1 MLRTECLPGQNQRRR
16 KEVWDGGGAKPQGVW
31 GTAVTNGVQG
41 RIPGKGSGGRNLP
54 LAEEIFK

>member
-1 MLRTECLPGQNQRRR
+1 MSPWTKSKAAEGGLG
-16 KEVWDGGGAKPQGVW
+16 WGGAKPQGVW
-31 GTAVTNGVQG
+31 GAAVTNGVQG